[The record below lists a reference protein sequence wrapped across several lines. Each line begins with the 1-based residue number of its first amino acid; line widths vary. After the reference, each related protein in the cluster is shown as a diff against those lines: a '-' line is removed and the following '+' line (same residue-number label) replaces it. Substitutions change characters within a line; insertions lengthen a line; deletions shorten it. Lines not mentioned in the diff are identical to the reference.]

1 MTLFSSALSSFSSSD
16 DLALRID
23 RTVALLRGARRIV
36 VFSGAGLS
44 KASGIPTY
52 RDADGLWMSQNALKF
67 SHADDLA
74 RDPGGFTKFW
84 AQRLSLIETASPN
97 PGHLALAQL
106 QRL

>member
-1 MTLFSSALSSFSSSD
+1 MDESPGPLDAAIES
-16 DLALRID
+16 LRS
-23 RTVALLRGARRIV
+23 ARRIV

-84 AQRLSLIETASPN
+84 GQRLSLIESVSPN

-106 QRL
+106 QRLRPATRLITQNVD